1 MTLINS
7 RTIRGRCPIC
17 SGEHATCGPSSESVP
32 FDQRMEVAAVGGPLK
47 EYEVTLP
54 GGRKTTMQL
63 NEEDAKRYG
72 VFDGDSGDQQEQAA
86 QAPAEDAS
94 AKARPAAR
102 NKARTAADK
111 GDG

>member
-1 MTLINS
+1 
-7 RTIRGRCPIC
+7 
-17 SGEHATCGPSSESVP
+17 
-32 FDQRMEVAAVGGPLK
+32 MEVAVVGGPLK
-47 EYEVTLP
+47 EYEVELP

-72 VFDGDSGDQQEQAA
+72 VFEGGSGEQEEQASE
-86 QAPAEDAS
+86 APAEDAATKS
-94 AKARPAAR
+94 RTGAR

>member
-1 MTLINS
+1 M
-7 RTIRGRCPIC
+7 
-17 SGEHATCGPSSESVP
+17 
-32 FDQRMEVAAVGGPLK
+32 GGPLK

-72 VFDGDSGDQQEQAA
+72 VFDGGSGDQPEQTTEEASSEEAA
-86 QAPAEDAS
+86 
-94 AKARPAAR
+94 AKSRTPR
-102 NKARTAADK
+102 NKARTASDK

>member
-1 MTLINS
+1 M
-7 RTIRGRCPIC
+7 
-17 SGEHATCGPSSESVP
+17 
-32 FDQRMEVAAVGGPLK
+32 DGPLK

-72 VFDGDSGDQQEQAA
+72 VFDGGSGDQQEQAEP
-86 QAPAEDAS
+86 APTGDAA
-94 AKARPAAR
+94 AKARPGAR